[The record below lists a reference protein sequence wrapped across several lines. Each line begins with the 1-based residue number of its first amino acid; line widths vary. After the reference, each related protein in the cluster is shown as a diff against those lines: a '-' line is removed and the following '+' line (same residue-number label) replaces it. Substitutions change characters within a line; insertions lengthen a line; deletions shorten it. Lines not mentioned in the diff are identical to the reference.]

1 MGQRLYAL
9 VALLT
14 AMAFPAWAGDQGKS
28 AVQILAMEYFESHD
42 DSSIDEFLTQ
52 TRPAPLGRADCDAVI
67 ASLPKDGELQPR
79 PDELAKIEA
88 TRLVLQYHRRLDVV
102 TFKVIDVKHAFVGLH
117 ARSVLLA
124 SRDALALV
132 SPEEFAALVAHEI
145 AHDYMWD
152 EYREAMQKKDNTKMQ
167 ELELRCDGI
176 AVLTLRRLGMDPE
189 RLVSAVL
196 KVTRLNQLRE
206 AVDSSASYV
215 PTKERIKFIR
225 TIAGLQW
232 H

>member
-1 MGQRLYAL
+1 MRQRLYAL

-14 AMAFPAWAGDQGKS
+14 VMAFPAWAGDQGKS
-28 AVQILAMEYFESHD
+28 AVQILAMGYFESHK

-52 TRPAPLGRADCDAVI
+52 TRPAPLDRADCDAVI
-67 ASLPKDGELQPR
+67 ASLPKEGELRPR
-79 PDELAKIEA
+79 PDELAKIDA
-88 TRLVLQYHRRLDVV
+88 ARPVLQYHRRTDVV
-102 TFKVIDVKHAFVGLH
+102 TFKVIDIRHAFVGLH

-152 EYREAMQKKDNTKMQ
+152 EYREAMEKKDNKKMQ

-176 AVLTLRRLGMDPE
+176 AVLTLRRLGLDPE

-196 KVTRLNQLRE
+196 KVTRFNQLRE
-206 AVDSSASYV
+206 AVESSASYV
-215 PTKERIKFIR
+215 PTKERIRFIR

-232 H
+232 N

>member
-1 MGQRLYAL
+1 MGQRLFAL
-9 VALLT
+9 VTLLT
-14 AMAFPAWAGDQGKS
+14 ATAFPAWAGDQGKS
-28 AVQILAMEYFESHD
+28 AVQILAMEYFESHNG
-42 DSSIDEFLTQ
+42 SSIDEFLTQ
-52 TRPAPLGRADCDAVI
+52 TRPAPLGRADCDAVK
-67 ASLPKDGELQPR
+67 ASLPKEGELQPR
-79 PDELAKIEA
+79 PDELAKIDA
-88 TRLVLQYHRRLDVV
+88 TLPVLQYHRRSDVV

-145 AHDYMWD
+145 AHDYLWD
-152 EYREAMQKKDNTKMQ
+152 EYREAMQKKDNKKMQ

-196 KVTRLNQLRE
+196 KVTRFNQLRE
-206 AVDSSASYV
+206 SVESSASYV
-215 PTKERIKFIR
+215 PTKERIRFIR